1 MNDAAPPLRKLPV
14 SVEAEQA
21 LLGCILLNN
30 EVLDKVER
38 IVKIEHFSEEVHKR
52 IFECMVSLIAAGKI
66 ATPRIMLTFLGN
78 YDLGEGRT
86 MAEYLASCATNAPV
100 PLNAPD
106 FAQMLADLYA
116 RRQIIMACDA
126 AVEYASD
133 PAVSVSPSVVAS
145 KVIEELDALVQ
156 NADTRNYRATIAA
169 YSTRSLIDLQDSL
182 AGRGTPI
189 TKTGIDALDN
199 KIGGLQAGKVI
210 VIAGRPGMG
219 KSALATEIML
229 NVTFA
234 DRNAAMCFFSL
245 EMPGQE
251 VANRMLSS
259 IVHRTGGKEIDYEKI
274 ERRGDLSND
283 DLERLWD
290 ADALLKGRPVEIDA
304 QPGLALSQ
312 IAARAR
318 RAKQRFEG
326 VGKRLVAVFIDH
338 LQIVKGSA
346 WHRGNR
352 YAEME
357 EITAGLKVLAK
368 ELECCVIPLSQLSRE
383 IERRPIEE
391 RRPQMHDLRGSG
403 TIEQDADIIL
413 GLFRE
418 AYYLKNEPVLDDKQ
432 SARLRAVTYDL
443 EIGVMKNRGGKT
455 GPARAKIYIGSNRI
469 VDALA
474 EQEYVQPEM
483 AL

>member
-1 MNDAAPPLRKLPV
+1 MTDAAPPLRQLPV
-14 SVEAEQA
+14 SIEAEQA

-52 IFECMVSLIAAGKI
+52 IFECMVNLIAAGKI
-66 ATPRIMLTFLGN
+66 ATPKIMLTFLGD

-86 MAEYLASCATNAPV
+86 MGRYLASCAVNAPV

-106 FAQMLADLYA
+106 FAQMIADLYA

-126 AVEYASD
+126 AVEYASN
-133 PAVSVSPSVVAS
+133 PAVSVSPSSVAS

-169 YSTRSLIDLQDSL
+169 YATRSLIDLQDSL
-182 AGRGTPI
+182 AGKGVPI
-189 TKTGIDALDN
+189 TKTGILALDN

-259 IVHRTGGKEIDYEKI
+259 IVHRAGGGAINYEKI
-274 ERRGDLSND
+274 ERRSDLTD
-283 DLERLWD
+283 AEIERLWE
-290 ADALLKGRPVEIDA
+290 AGALLKGRPVEIDA

-318 RAKQRFEG
+318 RARQRFEG

-338 LQIVKGSA
+338 VQIVKGSA

-418 AYYLKNEPVLDDKQ
+418 AYYLLNEPARDEKQ
-432 SARLRAVTYDL
+432 EARLNTVRNDL

-455 GPARAKIYIGSNRI
+455 GTARAKIYIGSNRI
-469 VDALA
+469 ADVIEVDEP
-474 EQEYVQPEM
+474 EQEAM
-483 AL
+483 F